1 MEFLREAMEY
11 ISQLT
16 RMGEEIRVKEICGKT
31 YASGTLTRYDNKI
44 DRASVLNVSTLAA
57 VVDYVAGRLSEWQ
70 GRQDGM
76 LLHVESPTWIKF
88 CSGLDGVRQREYLLE
103 ADAVVNEFSFGK
115 AYDQESF
122 MVALQS
128 NFEATPDLAAIMK
141 LAGNIVKGDSR
152 TYSDDGV
159 TQVASMRTGVS
170 VSQQAIVPNP
180 VVLKPYRTFQE
191 IEQPESPFV
200 FRISNSNEQQPKFYL
215 FEAGGGVWKLQAI
228 ERIKDYLRTNLAM
241 RLGGEKADTITI
253 IG

>member
-1 MEFLREAMEY
+1 MDFLREAMEY

-16 RMGEEIRVKEICGKT
+16 RKGEEIHVEPICGKV
-31 YASGTLTRYDNKI
+31 YADRELYRFDDKI
-44 DRASVLNVSTLAA
+44 DRASELVVSTLSS
-57 VVDYVAGRLSEWQ
+57 VVDYISGRVNEWDSAG
-70 GRQDGM
+70 GM
-76 LLHVESPTWIKF
+76 ILHVVSPTKVVF
-88 CSGLDGVRQREYLLE
+88 CSGLDGIRKREYLLR
-103 ADAVVNEFSFGK
+103 ADAVVNGFGFGM
-115 AYDQESF
+115 AYDQETF
-122 MVALQS
+122 MIALQS
-128 NFEATPDLAAIMK
+128 NFEATPDLAAVMK

-200 FRISNSNEQQPKFYL
+200 FRISNSNDQPKFFL
-215 FEAGGGVWKLQAI
+215 FEASGGTWKLQAI
-228 ERIKDYLRTNLAM
+228 ERIKNYLRTNLAQ
-241 RLGGEKADTITI
+241 RLGREKADTITI

>member
-16 RMGEEIRVKEICGKT
+16 RKGEEIRVKEICGRT
-31 YASGTLTRYDNKI
+31 YAPGNLTRYDDKI
-44 DRASVLNVSTLAA
+44 DRAYALDVSTLSS
-57 VVDYVAGRLSEWQ
+57 VVDYISGRANEWD
-70 GRQDGM
+70 GNKDGM
-76 LLHVESPTWIKF
+76 ILHVVSPTEVVF
-88 CSGLDGVRQREYLLE
+88 VSGLDGVRKREFLLC
-103 ADAVVNEFSFGK
+103 AKAVVNEFNFGTS
-115 AYDQESF
+115 YDQENF

-128 NFEATPDLAAIMK
+128 NFEATPDLAAVMK

-200 FRISNSNEQQPKFYL
+200 FRISNSNDQPKFCL

-228 ERIKDYLRTNLAM
+228 ERIKDYLRTNLAQ
-241 RLGGEKADTITI
+241 RLGGEKADAITI

>member
-16 RMGEEIRVKEICGKT
+16 RKGEEIRVKEICGKT
-31 YASGTLTRYDNKI
+31 YGEERLVRYDDEV
-44 DRASVLNVSTLAA
+44 DRAIELSVSTLSS
-57 VVDYVAGRLSEWQ
+57 VIDYISGRTAEWE
-70 GRQDGM
+70 GNKDGM
-76 LLHVESPTWIKF
+76 ILHVISPTKVAF
-88 CSGLDGVRQREYLLE
+88 CSGLDGVRRREYLLC
-103 ADAVVNEFSFGK
+103 ADAVVNGFDFGM
-115 AYDQESF
+115 AYDQEKF
-122 MVALQS
+122 MIALQS
-128 NFEATPDLAAIMK
+128 NFEATPDLAAVMK

-200 FRISNSNEQQPKFYL
+200 FRISNSNDQPKFFL
-215 FEAGGGVWKLQAI
+215 FEASGGTWKLQAI
-228 ERIKDYLRTNLAM
+228 ERIKDYLRTNLAQ
-241 RLGGEKADTITI
+241 RLGKEKADTITI

>member
-16 RMGEEIRVKEICGKT
+16 RKGEEIRVKEICGKT
-31 YASGTLTRYDNKI
+31 YAPGDLTRYDDKI
-44 DRASVLNVSTLAA
+44 DRASVLNVSTLSS
-57 VVDYVAGRLSEWQ
+57 VVDYISGRVNEWDSAG
-70 GRQDGM
+70 GM
-76 LLHVESPTWIKF
+76 ILHVVSPTGVVF
-88 CSGLDGVRQREYLLE
+88 CSGLDGVRQREILLW
-103 ADAVVNEFSFGK
+103 AKAVVNEFNFGIS
-115 AYDQESF
+115 YDQESF

-228 ERIKDYLRTNLAM
+228 ERIKEYLKTSLVQRI
-241 RLGGEKADTITI
+241 GDKANDITI

>member
-16 RMGEEIRVKEICGKT
+16 KRGEEIRVKEICGKT
-31 YASGTLTRYDNKI
+31 YAPGDLTRYDDKI
-44 DRASVLNVSTLAA
+44 DRANELVVSTLSS
-57 VVDYVAGRLSEWQ
+57 VVDYISGRVNEWDGAG
-70 GRQDGM
+70 GM
-76 LLHVESPTWIKF
+76 ILHVVSPTEVVF
-88 CSGLDGVRQREYLLE
+88 CSGLDGVRKREFLLW
-103 ADAVVNEFSFGK
+103 AKAVVNKFNFGNP
-115 AYDQESF
+115 YDQENF

-128 NFEATPDLAAIMK
+128 NFEATPDLAAVMK

-200 FRISNSNEQQPKFYL
+200 FRISNSNDQPKFYL
-215 FEAGGGVWKLQAI
+215 FEASGGTWKLQAI
-228 ERIKDYLRTNLAM
+228 ERIKDYLRTNLAQ
-241 RLGGEKADTITI
+241 RLGEEKADTITI